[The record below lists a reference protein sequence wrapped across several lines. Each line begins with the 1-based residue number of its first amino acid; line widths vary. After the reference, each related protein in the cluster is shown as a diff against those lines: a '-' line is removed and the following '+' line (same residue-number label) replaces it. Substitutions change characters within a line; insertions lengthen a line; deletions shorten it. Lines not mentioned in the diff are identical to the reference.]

1 LILLNLSKKKPT
13 AIFDL
18 DGTLVDSLH
27 GIALAMKKTLAEFN
41 YEVSVDNILPR
52 IGAPMIEVVEELTQ
66 EKPEEI
72 KKIYKEYLA
81 LYRRA
86 YLRQIIPLSGADKLI
101 NNLYDSH
108 FSLAIVTNKTEQ
120 DARSVIEALSWST
133 KFKIIVGRD
142 TKKLPKPHPE
152 GTIYALNKCNAN
164 PNESVFIGDT
174 EYDMAAGKNAG
185 VKFLIG
191 LLGSRDATLLEA
203 AGANQIANNLCDVEK
218 MLLPN

>member
-1 LILLNLSKKKPT
+1 MILLNLSKKNPT

-101 NNLYDSH
+101 NNLCLQN
-108 FSLAIVTNKTEQ
+108 FNK
-120 DARSVIEALSWST
+120 
-133 KFKIIVGRD
+133 F
-142 TKKLPKPHPE
+142 
-152 GTIYALNKCNAN
+152 
-164 PNESVFIGDT
+164 
-174 EYDMAAGKNAG
+174 
-185 VKFLIG
+185 
-191 LLGSRDATLLEA
+191 
-203 AGANQIANNLCDVEK
+203 
-218 MLLPN
+218 